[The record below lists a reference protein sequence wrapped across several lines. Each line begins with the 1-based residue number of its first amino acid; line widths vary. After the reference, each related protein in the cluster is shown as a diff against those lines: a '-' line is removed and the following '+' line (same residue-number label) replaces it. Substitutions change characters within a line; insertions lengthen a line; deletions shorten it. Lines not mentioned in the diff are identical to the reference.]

1 VRFANRSGFTIAE
14 AMVAVVVLSVGVLA
28 LVGSA
33 ALTSRMVGRGRHSTR
48 TGQIAAARI
57 ERLRQ
62 IAFSTVP
69 PCVGA
74 EWRSDSAGAPGLT
87 ESWQILDPAGTARR
101 VRIVLR
107 SRHPTGLSTDT
118 VVTGVLCGLP

>member
-1 VRFANRSGFTIAE
+1 VRVGSRSAFTIAE
-14 AMVAVVVLSVGVLA
+14 TLVALVVLTAGVLA

-33 ALTSRMVGRGRHSTR
+33 ALTTRMLGRGRHSTR
-48 TGQIAAARI
+48 TGLVAAARI

-69 PCVGA
+69 ACTSA
-74 EWRSDSAGAPGLT
+74 EWQSGSVGGPGLT
-87 ESWQILDPAGTARR
+87 ESWQILDPSGSARR

-107 SRHPTGLSTDT
+107 SRHPTGTFSDT
-118 VVTGVLCGLP
+118 VVTGMLCGSR

>member
-1 VRFANRSGFTIAE
+1 
-14 AMVAVVVLSVGVLA
+14 MVALLVLSVGVLA

-33 ALTSRMVGRGRHSTR
+33 ALTSRMLGRGRHSTR

-69 PCVGA
+69 ACTSA
-74 EWRSDSAGAPGLT
+74 EWRSDSAGGPGLT
-87 ESWQILDPAGTARR
+87 ESWRILDPAGPTRR
-101 VRIVLR
+101 VLIVLR
-107 SRHPTGLSTDT
+107 SRHPTGFSSDT
-118 VVTGVLCGLP
+118 VVTGILCGSS

>member
-1 VRFANRSGFTIAE
+1 VRVAGRSGFTIAE
-14 AMVAVVVLSVGVLA
+14 AVVAVVVLSVGILA

-33 ALTSRMVGRGRHSTR
+33 ALTTRMIGRGHHSTR
-48 TGQIAAARI
+48 AGQVAAARI

-69 PCVGA
+69 SCTGV
-74 EWRSDSAGAPGLT
+74 EWRSDSAGGPSLT
-87 ESWQILDPAGTARR
+87 ESWQILDPAGPARR

-107 SRHPTGLSTDT
+107 SRHPTGFSSDT
-118 VVTGVLCGLP
+118 VVTGILCGPP

>member
-1 VRFANRSGFTIAE
+1 VRVASRSALTIVE
-14 AMVAVVVLSVGVLA
+14 TLVAVVVLSVGILA

-33 ALTSRMVGRGRHSTR
+33 ALTSRMVGRGAHSTR
-48 TGQIAAARI
+48 TGLIAAARI

-69 PCVGA
+69 ACSGA
-74 EWRSDSAGAPGLT
+74 EWRSDSAGGPGLM
-87 ESWQILDPAGTARR
+87 ESWQILDPAGAVRR

-107 SRHPTGLSTDT
+107 SRHPTGTSSDT
-118 VVTGVLCGLP
+118 VVTGILCGSP

>member
-1 VRFANRSGFTIAE
+1 VRVAGRNGFTIAE
-14 AMVAVVVLSVGVLA
+14 AMVAVVVLTVGVLA

-33 ALTSRMVGRGRHSTR
+33 ALMSRMIGQGRHSTR
-48 TGQIAAARI
+48 TGQTAAARI
-57 ERLRQ
+57 EWLRQ

-69 PCVGA
+69 ACTGA
-74 EWRSDSAGAPGLT
+74 EWRSDSAGGPGLA

-107 SRHPTGLSTDT
+107 SRHSTGTSIDT
-118 VVTGVLCGLP
+118 VITGFLCGSP

>member
-1 VRFANRSGFTIAE
+1 VRVGSESGLTIAE
-14 AMVAVVVLSVGVLA
+14 AVVAVVVLSVGVLA

-33 ALTSRMVGRGRHSTR
+33 ALTTRMLGRGRHSTR
-48 TGQIAAARI
+48 TGQVAAARI

-69 PCVGA
+69 ACTGP
-74 EWRSDSAGAPGLT
+74 EWRSDSAGGPDLT
-87 ESWQILDPAGTARR
+87 ETWQILDPAGPARR

-107 SRHPTGLSTDT
+107 SRHPAGFSTDT
-118 VVTGVLCGLP
+118 VVTGFLCGAP